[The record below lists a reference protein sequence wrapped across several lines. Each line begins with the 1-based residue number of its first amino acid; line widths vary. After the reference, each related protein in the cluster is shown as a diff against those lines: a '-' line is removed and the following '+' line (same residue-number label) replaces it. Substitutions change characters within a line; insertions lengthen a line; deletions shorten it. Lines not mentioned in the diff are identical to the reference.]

1 MRLGIDFGTTHT
13 VAAIVDRGNY
23 PVVSYEW
30 GDAVPSLVA
39 VRDGDGALRLG
50 QDALA
55 VVDDPGWTVLRSI
68 KRLLADAGP
77 LTEVQVGGGS
87 LLLLDLL
94 TAYLEQLREDLA
106 RRSNAGL
113 AEGEPVEVAV
123 S

>member
-1 MRLGIDFGTTHT
+1 MRLGVDFGTTHT

-39 VRDGDGALRLG
+39 VRDADGALRLG

-55 VVDDPGWTVLRSI
+55 VADDPGWTLLRSI

-77 LTEVQVGGGS
+77 LTDVRVGNRT
-87 LLLLDLL
+87 LPVLDLL
-94 TAYLEQLREDLA
+94 VAYLEQLHEDLVH
-106 RRSNAGL
+106 RSNAD
-113 AEGEPVEVAV
+113 
-123 S
+123 